1 VNVSTP
7 ERERIAVDGVEWLAA
22 LWELTAPGPSRS
34 ANPHLVE
41 VLRLEPRLL
50 THPACRLVSALRQST
65 TRDRLVKQIVTGAY
79 TTAPADDELAAAV
92 HAFAREVAECWG
104 TRMADFIAN
113 ARAAAVDRAARL
125 AGPLDAV
132 EPLAELTGE
141 RLPFRAVLAPSVFL
155 PVPQTGRHGALL
167 HLPAESVA
175 HLHFGFPVH
184 GGESPF
190 SFTREWF
197 LGGAW
202 HYAIQT
208 YLARYWPPVARRLS
222 ARRDVM
228 RALLEVLRS
237 VPSRRGPMGDTEVLE
252 VMAVH
257 VNFVMKGALYRGC
270 GLRDDLV
277 RALANAEGF
286 ILFSWVEAWLLDGLG
301 GATLPAHLLTLPDA
315 LAAAQAQ
322 WQDLRFADVAAPPTG
337 VHIALTSVSA
347 RSATFVVPDEWSD
360 AASTAAMAGWDL
372 LSLPRLRYSEWCRV
386 RERDANPVIAFG
398 EPERNDLVRGV
409 LEQRGLS
416 LARVHAHDP
425 AIIALSK
432 PGFEGHDWC
441 LAVAVT
447 RPETA
452 ALLHIEMAFARP
464 RSYIVCD
471 GQAVI
476 APDSLADGD
485 DMEHAR
491 AGVAS
496 DRATNG

>member
-1 VNVSTP
+1 VG
-7 ERERIAVDGVEWLAA
+7 D
-22 LWELTAPGPSRS
+22 
-34 ANPHLVE
+34 
-41 VLRLEPRLL
+41 
-50 THPACRLVSALRQST
+50 C
-65 TRDRLVKQIVTGAY
+65 
-79 TTAPADDELAAAV
+79 
-92 HAFAREVAECWG
+92 
-104 TRMADFIAN
+104 IAN
-113 ARAAAVDRAARL
+113 ARAAALDRASRI

-132 EPLAELTGE
+132 ESLAELTGE
-141 RLPFRAVLAPSVFL
+141 RLPFRAVLAPSIFL
-155 PVPQTGRHGALL
+155 PVPQAGRHGALI

-184 GGESPF
+184 GAASPF
-190 SFTREWF
+190 SFTRDWF

-202 HYAIQT
+202 HYAIQM
-208 YLARYWPPVARRLS
+208 YLARYWPPVAQRL
-222 ARRDVM
+222 AERTDVM
-228 RALLEVLRS
+228 RALREVLGS
-237 VPSRRGPMGDTEVLE
+237 VPSRDGAMSDARVLD
-252 VMAVH
+252 VMTVH
-257 VNFVMKGALYRGC
+257 ANFAMKDALYRRC
-270 GLRDDLV
+270 GFRDGLV
-277 RALANAEGF
+277 RALANSEGL
-286 ILFSWVEAWLLDGLG
+286 ILFSWVEHWLLDGRG
-301 GATLPAHLLTLPDA
+301 GATLPARLLTLPDA
-315 LAAAQAQ
+315 LAATQAH
-322 WQDLRFADVAAPPTG
+322 WQDLRFADSVSPPTA
-337 VHIALTSVSA
+337 VNIALASVNA

-386 RERDANPVIAFG
+386 RERDARPIIAFG

-452 ALLHIEMAFARP
+452 ALLHIEMAFAQP
-464 RSYIVCD
+464 GSYIVCD